1 MRVTRSSAG
10 VWLLALSVVSG
21 AMPFAFGLIR
31 AFRTG
36 NDVRYLWIALA
47 GLLGAAAVM
56 TVGRQTPRIWQVVAL
71 SARAFVLSTTLAIGA
86 ALLLGT
92 TLGPGLLVVA
102 ASFGLCFAA
111 GCALFQ
117 LGTRSEPDS

>member
-1 MRVTRSSAG
+1 MHVTRSPAG
-10 VWLLALSVVSG
+10 VWLLALSVVCG

-31 AFRTG
+31 ALRTG
-36 NDVRYLWIALA
+36 SDVRYLWIALA
-47 GLLGAAAVM
+47 GLLGAAAVKRI
-56 TVGRQTPRIWQVVAL
+56 GRQSSRMTQVVAL
-71 SARAFVLSTTLAIGA
+71 SAGAFAISTVLAIGA

-92 TLGPGLLVVA
+92 MFGPGLLVVA

-117 LGTRSEPDS
+117 LGTRSET